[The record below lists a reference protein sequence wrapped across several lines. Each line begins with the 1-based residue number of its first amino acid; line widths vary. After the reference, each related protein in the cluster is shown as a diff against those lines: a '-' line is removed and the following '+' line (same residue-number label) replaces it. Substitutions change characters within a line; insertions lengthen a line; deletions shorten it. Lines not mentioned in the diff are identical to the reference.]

1 MTTKNKDNEMI
12 CTGAIPPQVVMGTEL
27 YQMYMK
33 ATMNYWQLY
42 VALMGIDHWTKYMN
56 QFKVSE

>member
-1 MTTKNKDNEMI
+1 MV
-12 CTGAIPPQVVMGTEL
+12 CTGGIPSQMVMGMEL

-42 VALMGIDHWTKYMN
+42 TALTGLDQWTAAVNLAKD
-56 QFKVSE
+56 KE

>member
-12 CTGAIPPQVVMGTEL
+12 CTGATPPQLIMGMEL

-33 ATMNYWQLY
+33 GMMNYWQLY
-42 VALMGIDHWTKYMN
+42 AALAGVDYWTKYLN
-56 QFKVSE
+56 QFRTAE

>member
-1 MTTKNKDNEMI
+1 MENNKDNDMI
-12 CTGAIPPQVVMGTEL
+12 CTGGVPPQMVMGMEL

-42 VALMGIDHWTKYMN
+42 ATLTGLDRWTAAVNTAKDT
-56 QFKVSE
+56 E